1 MASQIDGTVPV
12 SGSPTTVS
20 VKDNFIRARDELSC
34 YLRTSKDFATSSG
47 TATAYVANFEI
58 PAAKVAGERVTVYF
72 HLGNTGSATINI
84 NSTGHA
90 DIKVFG
96 GEPLYQNM
104 ISAGAYHELMW
115 NAVDSHWELINPFP
129 VASQYFTSD
138 KNITLAGA
146 VTGSVSTTFGP
157 GSSSTINT
165 TLANTAGLAAYP
177 VGSIYIT
184 TITESPATTFGGG
197 TWVKFGAGKV
207 LMSEGGVG
215 SLYTLGTDHGNYT
228 HTLTA
233 AQSGLPAHS
242 HTQRGGGYNG
252 NIGMEPGSSRNSSL
266 GQTSDSAPQDAAESF
281 SLLQPCIVVAMWK
294 RTS

>member
-1 MASQIDGTVPV
+1 MASQVDGTVPV
-12 SGSPTTVS
+12 AGSPTTAS
-20 VKDNFIRARDELSC
+20 VLQNFVRTRDELNC
-34 YLRTSKDFATSSG
+34 YLRTSKDFATTSG
-47 TATAYVANFEI
+47 TASVYVADFEVA
-58 PAAKVAGERVTVYF
+58 AAKVAGERVTAFF
-72 HLGNTGSATINI
+72 HVANSGSATINI
-84 NSTGHA
+84 NSTGSSP
-90 DIKVFG
+90 IKVFG
-96 GEPLYQNM
+96 GEALLQGM
-104 ISAGAYHELMW
+104 IKTGCYHELMW

-129 VASQYFTSD
+129 VAAGYFSAN
-138 KNITLAGA
+138 KNITLTGA

-157 GSSSTINT
+157 GSPSSIST

-184 TITESPATTFGGG
+184 TISENPDTTFGGG
-197 TWVKFGAGKV
+197 TWVRFGAGKV

-215 SLYTLGTDHGNYT
+215 SLYTLGTNHGNYT

-252 NIGMEPGSSRNSSL
+252 NIGIEAGSNLNASL
-266 GQTSDSAPQDAAESF
+266 GETSDSEPQNAAESF

-294 RTS
+294 RTA